1 MPTFDPIYTAIVIV
15 GLIGGVLGVCA
26 YLTLGERKIS
36 AWMQDRIGP
45 NRVGP
50 GGLLQPIADGGK
62 FLLKEEV
69 IPDHVDRVF
78 YLLAPAVAVGTALL
92 TLAIVPFGATYPAPD
107 PVPVMV
113 AAPATEPTPV
123 ETFEKQ
129 QAEYQSRFNFV
140 LAPGLD
146 IGVLYIFAL
155 GSLAVY
161 GVILAGWSANNKYSL
176 LGSMRSSAQIIS
188 YEIPLGMS
196 VLGVFLIVGSLN
208 PEKIIHWQATAGS
221 VDPILGRITAALRN
235 AGLPV
240 GDNWWFVVFQPLAL
254 LLFLV
259 SVYAESSRLPFD
271 LPEAEQE
278 LVGGY
283 HTEYSSLKLGLMLLT
298 EYIHLVSTSFMVSV
312 LFLGGWS
319 LFGLESVTG
328 NVIIDSILKLLI
340 LCGKMVGLCI
350 FAQFVR
356 WTIPRFRFDQLMNLA
371 WTVMMPLAL
380 LNLLAVMFVKQFG
393 VSLLVLT
400 VVNVLLFVG
409 AGALSVRTSG
419 TVTNPR
425 RPVAKLPPGLPV
437 GVTYAGK

>member
-1 MPTFDPIYTAIVIV
+1 MPPFDPLYTAIVIV

-45 NRVGP
+45 NRTGP

-62 FLLKEEV
+62 FFLKEEV
-69 IPDHVDRVF
+69 IPDHVDKVF
-78 YLLAPAVAVGTALL
+78 YLLAPAVAVGTALMA
-92 TLAIVPFGATYPAPD
+92 LAVVPFGPTTPAPD
-107 PVPVMV
+107 PVPVV
-113 AAPATEPTPV
+113 ATAPGQPSPV
-123 ETFEKQ
+123 ETFEAQ
-129 QAEYQSRFNFV
+129 QAEYRSHFNFV

-176 LGSMRSSAQIIS
+176 LGALRSSAQIVS

-196 VLGVFLIVGSLN
+196 VLGVFVVVGSLN
-208 PEKIIHWQATAGS
+208 PEKIIAWQLAHG
-221 VDPILGRITAALRN
+221 
-235 AGLPV
+235 
-240 GDNWWFVVFQPLAL
+240 WFVLFMPLAL

-259 SVYAESSRLPFD
+259 STYAEGSRLPFD

-298 EYIHLVSTSFMVSV
+298 EYIHLVTGSFMVSA

-319 LFGLESVTG
+319 LFGLESL
-328 NVIIDSILKLLI
+328 IDNPVLGAVLKTLV
-340 LCGKMVGLCI
+340 LCGKMVGLCV

-371 WTVMMPLAL
+371 WTVMIPLAL
-380 LNLLAVMFVKQFG
+380 LNLVAVMVVKQFG
-393 VSLLVLT
+393 VYLAVLT

-409 AGALSVRTSG
+409 AGVLSARNSG
-419 TVTNPR
+419 SVTNPR
-425 RPVAKLPPGLPV
+425 RPVAKLPPGPPA
-437 GVTYAGK
+437 GVTYAAR

>member
-1 MPTFDPIYTAIVIV
+1 MPPFDPYITALVIV
-15 GLIGGVLGVCA
+15 GLVGGVLGVCG

-36 AWMQDRIGP
+36 AWMQDRVGP

-50 GGLLQPIADGGK
+50 GGLLQPLADGGK
-62 FLLKEEV
+62 FFLKEEV
-69 IPDHVDRVF
+69 IPDHVDKWF
-78 YLLAPAVAVGTALL
+78 YLLAPAVAVGTALMA
-92 TLAIVPFGATYPAPD
+92 LAIVPFGATTPAPD
-107 PVPVMV
+107 PVPVTV
-113 AAPATEPTPV
+113 DVPGQHPPV
-123 ETFEKQ
+123 VTFERQ
-129 QAEYQSRFNFV
+129 QAEYREKFNFV

-176 LGSMRSSAQIIS
+176 LGALRSSAQIVS

-196 VLGVFLIVGSLN
+196 VLGVFLVVGSLN
-208 PEKIIHWQATAGS
+208 PEKIIAWQLTHG
-221 VDPILGRITAALRN
+221 
-235 AGLPV
+235 
-240 GDNWWFVVFQPLAL
+240 WFVLYMPLAC

-259 SVYAESSRLPFD
+259 STYAESSRLPFD

-298 EYIHLVSTSFMVSV
+298 EYVHLVTASFMVAV

-319 LFGLESVTG
+319 LFGLESYIESPVLG
-328 NVIIDSILKLLI
+328 AILKLFVLT
-340 LCGKMVGLCI
+340 GKMVALCI

-371 WTVMMPLAL
+371 WKVMIPLAL
-380 LNLLAVMFVKQFG
+380 LNLIAVMFVKQFG
-393 VSLLVLT
+393 FYLIVLT
-400 VVNVLLFVG
+400 GVNILLFFG
-409 AGALSVRTSG
+409 AGLLGARSAG
-419 TVTNPR
+419 TITNPKR
-425 RPVAKLPPGLPV
+425 KVAKLPPGLPA
-437 GVTYAGK
+437 GVTYAGR

>member
-1 MPTFDPIYTAIVIV
+1 MPTFDPYITAIVIV
-15 GLIGGVLGVCA
+15 ALVGGVLGVCG

-36 AWMQDRIGP
+36 AWMQDRVGP

-50 GGLLQPIADGGK
+50 GGLLQPLADGGK
-62 FLLKEEV
+62 FFLKEEV
-69 IPDHVDRVF
+69 IPDGVDKVF
-78 YLLAPAVAVGTALL
+78 YLLAPAVAVGTALMA
-92 TLAIVPFGATYPAPD
+92 LAIVPFGATTPPPE
-107 PVPVMV
+107 PVPIQSGAV
-113 AAPATEPTPV
+113 A
-123 ETFEKQ
+123 TFEQ
-129 QAEYQSRFNFV
+129 QQQTYANTFNFV

-176 LGSMRSSAQIIS
+176 LGSLRSSAQIVS

-208 PEKIIHWQATAGS
+208 PEKIIAWQLVNG
-221 VDPILGRITAALRN
+221 
-235 AGLPV
+235 
-240 GDNWWFVVFQPLAL
+240 WFIVFMPLAM
-254 LLFLV
+254 LLFL
-259 SVYAESSRLPFD
+259 SSSYAECSRLPFD

-298 EYIHLVSTSFMVSV
+298 EYVHLVTASFMVAV

-319 LFGLESVTG
+319 LFGLESYIE
-328 NVIIDSILKLLI
+328 NPILGAVVKLLV
-340 LCGKMVGLCI
+340 LCGKMVGLCV

-371 WTVMMPLAL
+371 WKVMIPLAL
-380 LNLLAVMFVKQFG
+380 LNLVAVMFVKQFG
-393 VSLLVLT
+393 FWLVTLT
-400 VVNVLLFVG
+400 GVNILLFVG
-409 AGALSVRTSG
+409 AGLLGARTQG
-419 TVTNPR
+419 TITNPK
-425 RPVAKLPPGLPV
+425 RPVAKLPPGLPA
-437 GVTYAGK
+437 GVTFAGR

>member
-1 MPTFDPIYTAIVIV
+1 
-15 GLIGGVLGVCA
+15 
-26 YLTLGERKIS
+26 
-36 AWMQDRIGP
+36 
-45 NRVGP
+45 
-50 GGLLQPIADGGK
+50 
-62 FLLKEEV
+62 
-69 IPDHVDRVF
+69 
-78 YLLAPAVAVGTALL
+78 LALAV
-92 TLAIVPFGATYPAPD
+92 VPFGATTPPPD
-107 PVPVMV
+107 PVPVTERV
-113 AAPATEPTPV
+113 PTDREIRLAPPGTPAEPTPTPV

-129 QAEYQSRFNFV
+129 QAEYRSHFNFV

-146 IGVLYIFAL
+146 IGVLYLFAL

-176 LGSMRSSAQIIS
+176 LGSLRSSAQIIS

-208 PEKIIHWQATAGS
+208 PEKVIHWQATAGAAN
-221 VDPILGRITAALRN
+221 DPVLSKLPLGSA
-235 AGLPV
+235 
-240 GDNWWFVVFQPLAL
+240 WWLVVFQPLAL

-298 EYIHLVSTSFMVSV
+298 EYVHLVTTSFMVAV

-319 LFGLESVTG
+319 LFGLESATG
-328 NVIIDSILKLLI
+328 TAIGDAVLKLLI
-340 LCGKMVGLCI
+340 LCGKMVALCI

-371 WTVMMPLAL
+371 WKVMLPLAL
-380 LNLLAVMFVKQFG
+380 LNLVAVMFVKQFG
-393 VSLLVLT
+393 ASLLVLSG
-400 VVNVLLFVG
+400 VNVLLFFG
-409 AGALSVRTSG
+409 AGLMGIRTSG
-419 TVTNPR
+419 TVTNPK
-425 RPVAKLPPGLPV
+425 RPVAKLPPGLPA

>member
-1 MPTFDPIYTAIVIV
+1 MPTFDPYYTAIVIV

-62 FLLKEEV
+62 FFLKEEV
-69 IPDHVDRVF
+69 IPDHVDKVF
-78 YLLAPAVAVGTALL
+78 YLLAPAVAVGTALM
-92 TLAIVPFGATYPAPD
+92 TLAIVPFGATTPAPD
-107 PVPVMV
+107 PVPVVGQPSPV
-113 AAPATEPTPV
+113 A
-123 ETFEKQ
+123 TFEQQ
-129 QAEYQSRFNFV
+129 QAEYRSHFNFV

-176 LGSMRSSAQIIS
+176 LGSLRSSAQIVS

-196 VLGVFLIVGSLN
+196 VLGVFLVAGALN
-208 PEKIIHWQATAGS
+208 PERIIAWQLAHG
-221 VDPILGRITAALRN
+221 
-235 AGLPV
+235 
-240 GDNWWFVVFQPLAL
+240 WFVLYMPLAL
-254 LLFLV
+254 LLFMT
-259 SVYAESSRLPFD
+259 STYAESSRLPFD

-283 HTEYSSLKLGLMLLT
+283 HTEYSALKLGLMLLT
-298 EYIHLVSTSFMVSV
+298 EYVHLVTSSFMVAV

-319 LFGLESVTG
+319 LFGLESCIENPIFGAV
-328 NVIIDSILKLLI
+328 VKLLV

-356 WTIPRFRFDQLMNLA
+356 WTIPRFRFDQLMNIA
-371 WTVMMPLAL
+371 WKVMLPLAL
-380 LNLLAVMFVKQFG
+380 LNLMAVMFVKEFG
-393 VSLLVLT
+393 LWMITLT
-400 VVNVLLFVG
+400 AMNVLLFVG
-409 AGALSVRTSG
+409 AGLMGVRTHGS
-419 TVTNPR
+419 VSNPK
-425 RPVAKLPPGLPV
+425 RPVVKLPPGLPA

>member
-1 MPTFDPIYTAIVIV
+1 MPLFDPIYTAITIV
-15 GLIGGVLGVCA
+15 GLVAGVLGVCA

-36 AWMQDRIGP
+36 AWMQDRVGP
-45 NRVGP
+45 NRAGP
-50 GGLLQPIADGGK
+50 GGLLQPLADGGK
-62 FLLKEEV
+62 FFLKEEV
-69 IPDHVDRVF
+69 IPDHVDKVF

-92 TLAIVPFGATYPAPD
+92 ALAIVPFGATTPTPD
-107 PVPVMV
+107 PVPV
-113 AAPATEPTPV
+113 TESAPTPV
-123 ETFEKQ
+123 ERFETEQKD
-129 QAEYQSRFNFV
+129 YRDRFNFV

-176 LGSMRSSAQIIS
+176 LGSLRSSAQIIS

-208 PEKIIHWQATAGS
+208 PEKIIHWQATAGAAN
-221 VDPILGRITAALRN
+221 DPVLRQVPLGTA
-235 AGLPV
+235 
-240 GDNWWFVVFQPLAL
+240 WWLVVFQPLAL

-298 EYIHLVSTSFMVSV
+298 EYVHLVTTSFMVAV

-319 LFGLESVTG
+319 FFGLESATG
-328 NVIIDSILKLLI
+328 SVIGDAVLKLLI
-340 LCGKMVGLCI
+340 LCGKMVALCI

-371 WTVMMPLAL
+371 WKVMIPLAL

-393 VSLLVLT
+393 ASLLVLT
-400 VVNVLLFVG
+400 GVNVLLFFG
-409 AGALSVRTSG
+409 AGLMSVRTSG
-419 TVTNPR
+419 TVTNPK
-425 RPVAKLPPGLPV
+425 RPVAKLPPGLPA